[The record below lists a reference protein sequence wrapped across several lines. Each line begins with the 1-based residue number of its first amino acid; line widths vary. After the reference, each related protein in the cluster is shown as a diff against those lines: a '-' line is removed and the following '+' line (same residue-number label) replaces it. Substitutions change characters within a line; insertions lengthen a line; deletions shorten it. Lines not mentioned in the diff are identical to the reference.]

1 MGSTIVQSDFFNASA
16 VVLFVAMCMGS
27 LEAMGER
34 NLDDLI
40 VVAHRGVVEDGL
52 TENSLASLEETIRRG
67 YTHIEVD
74 ICPTKDG
81 RAVCLHDRSL
91 MRTAGVRRSIDEVT
105 LAELRE
111 LVPEETVPSL
121 ETFAKRCAG
130 RIELMPDVK
139 RCPAGVLDAF
149 VADIDAALSD
159 NGLMEGAL
167 FIGRLDVGRRF
178 KDRAKLAWR
187 VPLDVAREKADR
199 MRDSFFIFNEAA
211 DFTQRDVRGFQELGL
226 TVVVS
231 VNTFH
236 YPDQDAAG
244 QGRKDIV
251 RLLEWGV
258 DGIQID
264 SVYDDL
270 VFKR

>member
-1 MGSTIVQSDFFNASA
+1 MTRVG
-16 VVLFVAMCMGS
+16 VLVFLAMCVAS
-27 LEAMGER
+27 LSAAGEKDM
-34 NLDDLI
+34 DDLI

-91 MRTAGVRRSIDEVT
+91 KRIAGVRRFIDEVT

-111 LVPEETVPSL
+111 LVPEERVPSL
-121 ETFAKRCAG
+121 ATFAKRCAG
-130 RIELMPDVK
+130 RIALMPDVK
-139 RCPAGVLDAF
+139 RCPPAVMDAF
-149 VADIDAALSD
+149 VADIESALTE
-159 NGLMEGAL
+159 NGLMENAL
-167 FIGRLDVGRRF
+167 FIGRLDVGKRF
-178 KDRAKLAWR
+178 EGRARLAWR
-187 VPLDVAREKADR
+187 VPLKVAQEKRDMPRE
-199 MRDSFFIFNEAA
+199 SVFIFNEAA
-211 DFTQRDVRGFQELGL
+211 DFTQEDVKGFQELGL

-231 VNTFH
+231 VNTQH
-236 YPDQDAAG
+236 YPDKETGA
-244 QGRKDIV
+244 QGREDIV

-264 SVYDDL
+264 SIYDDL
-270 VFKR
+270 VFAPEPKTEN